1 MAAWG
6 IRIAT
11 PPDAAALGAGLERLS
26 ADLGDAHRA
35 TAEEL
40 AQAMAGPVP
49 PFRAQL
55 AGSGAPPGGVV
66 LYSPVFSTVA
76 GGAGLYVSD
85 LWVAEAARGSGLGR
99 RLLAA
104 AARDA
109 RAQWGAGFLTL
120 AVYEDSHR
128 ARAFYARLG
137 FRPMTGQTRMILEE
151 AGLKALEGEA

>member
-1 MAAWG
+1 MGAEG
-6 IRIAT
+6 IRT
-11 PPDAAALGAGLERLS
+11 VGPQDVAALGAGLERLS
-26 ADLGDAHRA
+26 TDLGDPYRA
-35 TAEEL
+35 TADEL
-40 AQAMAGPVP
+40 VQAMARPVP

-55 AGSGAPPGGVV
+55 AGPGVPPQGLA
-66 LYSPVFSTVA
+66 LYTPAYSTVV

-85 LWVAEAARGSGLGR
+85 LWVAEGARGTGLGR

-109 RAQWGAGFLTL
+109 RAIWGARFLTL
-120 AVYEDSHR
+120 AVYDHSEG

-151 AGLKALEGEA
+151 AGLHALEGEA